1 MSEYSA
7 AHIEVLEGS
16 AAVRK
21 RPGMYIGSTGERGL
35 HTLVYEVLEPAAD
48 ALLLGRASRIE
59 IALTA
64 DGGARITHDGHLDD
78 LPERLAGFWTPQRPG
93 VRRLCLSL
101 FALGPFVVNALS
113 IRLVAEEHH
122 DGAVIRQEYARGERV
137 TPPTET
143 GPSDRTATTITFHP
157 DPEVFETVA
166 FHYDTVAAHLDELA
180 LLNRELDFTLAD
192 ERTTPPRVGRFH
204 HPAGPADFT
213 TRLGGDPSATLTA
226 AAEDEPMGGTV
237 DLALSWTG
245 RGGIRCYANSR
256 RTGSGTH
263 LTGFHDG
270 LRAALLPHMGEHA
283 LRAVLAELTAVVSV
297 KLDDPHYEGS
307 TREVLGNH
315 PVRARVAETVRR
327 AVEAWLVEHPRTFG

>member
-7 AHIEVLEGS
+7 AHIQVLEWPEV
-16 AAVRK
+16 VRK
-21 RPGMYIGSTGERGL
+21 RPGMYTGSTGVRGL
-35 HTLVYEVLEPAAD
+35 HQLLYEALDPAAD

-64 DGGARITHDGHLDD
+64 DGGVRITHDGHLDD
-78 LPERLAGFWTPQRPG
+78 LPERLTRFWTPQRPA
-93 VRRLCLSL
+93 VRRLHLSL
-101 FALGPFVVNALS
+101 FALGPSVVNALS
-113 IRLVAEEHH
+113 VRLVAEEHR
-122 DGAVIRQEYARGERV
+122 DGAVLRQEYARGERV

-143 GPSDRTATTITFHP
+143 GPTDRNGTDLTFHP
-157 DPEVFETVA
+157 DPEVFETVV

-180 LLNRELDFTLAD
+180 LLNRELDFTLTD
-192 ERTTPPRVGRFH
+192 ERTTPPRVGCFH
-204 HPAGPADFT
+204 HPGGPADFT
-213 TRLGGDPSATLTA
+213 TRLGGDPAATLTA
-226 AAEDEPMGGTV
+226 AAEDERMGGTV

-256 RTGSGTH
+256 RTSGGTH
-263 LTGFHDG
+263 LEGFHDG
-270 LRAALLPHMGEHA
+270 LRAALLPYPGEHA
-283 LRAVLAELTAVVSV
+283 LRAALAELTAVVSV

-307 TREVLGNH
+307 THETLGNH